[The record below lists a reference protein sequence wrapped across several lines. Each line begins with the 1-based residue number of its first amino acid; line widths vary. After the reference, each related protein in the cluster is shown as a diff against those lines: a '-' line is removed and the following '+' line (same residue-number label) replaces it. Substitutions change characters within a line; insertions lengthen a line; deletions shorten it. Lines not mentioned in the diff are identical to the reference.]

1 MSDQYAVIG
10 NPIGHTKSPLIHGLF
25 AQETGQDM
33 TYVAIEGPLEPE
45 NAFVDTVREFIAAGG
60 KGMNVTA
67 PFKLQAFAMADE
79 RSQRATLA
87 GAVNAMK
94 FENGRIIAENFDG
107 VGLVRDIEENL
118 HQPMAGKR
126 VLILGAGGAVRG
138 ALLPFIAAQPS
149 ELVVA
154 NRDVEKAK
162 RLVDQVTAGDFL
174 SACGY
179 PELASMGRFDL
190 VVNATSAS
198 LTAQLPPVPSSVFSP
213 TGSAY
218 ELAYGKGLTP
228 FLRLARDAG
237 IRSLADG
244 VGMLVEQA
252 AEAFA
257 WWRGVRPQ
265 TRAVIDR
272 LTVPLA

>member
-1 MSDQYAVIG
+1 MSDRYAVIG

-25 AQETGQDM
+25 AEETGQDM
-33 TYVAIEGPLEPE
+33 TYGAIEAPLEPAD
-45 NAFVDTVREFIAAGG
+45 AFADTVRTLIAAGG

-79 RSQRATLA
+79 RSERAALA

-94 FENGRIIAENFDG
+94 FENGRIVAENFDG
-107 VGLVRDIEENL
+107 VGLVRDIEINL

-126 VLILGAGGAVRG
+126 VLVLGAGGAVRG
-138 ALLPFIAAQPS
+138 ALLPFIAARPAR
-149 ELVVA
+149 LVIA
-154 NRDVEKAK
+154 NRHVEKAK
-162 RLVDQVTAGDFL
+162 ALVDEVAADATL
-174 SACGY
+174 TACGY
-179 PELASMGRFDL
+179 AELESMEQFDL

-198 LTAQLPPVPSSVFSP
+198 LTGQLPPVPPGVFSASG
-213 TGSAY
+213 TAY

-228 FLRLARDAG
+228 FLRLARNAG
-237 IRSLADG
+237 VQGIADG

-257 WWRGVRPQ
+257 WWRGVRPR
-265 TRAVIDR
+265 THAIIDR
-272 LTVPLA
+272 LTVPLD

>member
-1 MSDQYAVIG
+1 MSDRYAVIG

-25 AQETGQDM
+25 AEETGQDM
-33 TYVAIEGPLEPE
+33 TYGAIEAPLEPAD
-45 NAFVDTVREFIAAGG
+45 AFEDTVRTFIAAGG

-79 RSQRATLA
+79 RSERAALA

-94 FENGRIIAENFDG
+94 FENGRIVAENFDG
-107 VGLVRDIEENL
+107 VGLVRDIEINL

-126 VLILGAGGAVRG
+126 VLVLGAGGAVRG
-138 ALLPFIAAQPS
+138 ALLPFIAARPAR
-149 ELVVA
+149 LVIA
-154 NRDVEKAK
+154 NRNVEKAK
-162 RLVDQVTAGDFL
+162 GLVDEVAADATL
-174 SACGY
+174 TACGY
-179 PELASMGRFDL
+179 AELESMEQFDL

-198 LTAQLPPVPSSVFSP
+198 LTGQLPPVPPSVFSASG
-213 TGSAY
+213 TAY

-228 FLRLARDAG
+228 FLRLARNAG
-237 IRSLADG
+237 VQGIADG

-257 WWRGVRPQ
+257 WWRGVRPR
-265 TRAVIDR
+265 THAIIDR
-272 LTVPLA
+272 LTVPLD